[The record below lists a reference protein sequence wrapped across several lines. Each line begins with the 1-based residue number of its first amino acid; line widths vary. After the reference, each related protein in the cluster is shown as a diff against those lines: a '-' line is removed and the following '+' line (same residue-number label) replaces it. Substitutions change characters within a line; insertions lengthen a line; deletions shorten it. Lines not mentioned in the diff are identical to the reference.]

1 MNERAWVPV
10 RPGRRETTTAAV
22 AAMAV
27 AAGTATLT
35 FWLVRTLLSRD
46 AVDLRPPNAPPRLPP
61 PAPPQDEAI
70 GRLP

>member
-27 AAGTATLT
+27 AAGTAAVT

-46 AVDLRPPNAPPRLPP
+46 VVDLTPPTAVPSLPPRIPP
-61 PAPPQDEAI
+61 PDEAI

>member
-10 RPGRRETTTAAV
+10 RPGRRETATAAV
-22 AAMAV
+22 AAMAA
-27 AAGTATLT
+27 AAGTAAVT

-46 AVDLRPPNAPPRLPP
+46 VVDLKPP
-61 PAPPQDEAI
+61 PAVPSLPPQDEAI

>member
-22 AAMAV
+22 AAVAV
-27 AAGTATLT
+27 AAGAATLT

-46 AVDLRPPNAPPRLPP
+46 EVQLRPPASPPRL
-61 PAPPQDEAI
+61 ASKIPPQDEAI

>member
-1 MNERAWVPV
+1 VNERAWVPV

-27 AAGTATLT
+27 AAGTAAVT

-46 AVDLRPPNAPPRLPP
+46 PVDLKAPKAVPSLRPSV
-61 PAPPQDEAI
+61 PPQDEAI

>member
-1 MNERAWVPV
+1 MNERTWVPV

-35 FWLVRTLLSRD
+35 FWLVRTFMSRE
-46 AVDLRPPNAPPRLPP
+46 AVDLSPPRRPARILPE
-61 PAPPQDEAI
+61 DEAL